1 VYNFGIRPN
10 GQELHMGQVEKTVF
24 ISYRRTNLPW
34 ALNIYQYLMH
44 HNYDVF
50 FDYESI
56 NSGDFEQVLIGNIK
70 ARAHF
75 VLVLTPSALE
85 RCINPDDW
93 LRREIETAL
102 DEKRN
107 IIPLFLENF
116 NFGSP
121 SISKLLT
128 GKLEKLKSYNGLNV
142 HVDYFEEAMQ
152 RLCTRFLDVPL
163 EAIIHPIPNAVQEII
178 EGQKDAANRAAQ
190 VKQEELSAQE
200 WFEKGYVFQEA
211 NRLDEAIRGYSEALR
226 HQPDLAEAYY
236 NRGVVRRAKGDRNG
250 ALEDY
255 NQAIRL
261 QPNLAEY
268 RKSGIELQ
276 PVGFFPKLLVWVGS
290 ILTIAGFAGFGY
302 VAISFVLLVFNLIT
316 SNSSEF
322 PDFSGINFNLIPIG
336 FGLMFIGSIIF
347 MIGGGMSVLRMF
359 TRKSPRK

>member
-1 VYNFGIRPN
+1 
-10 GQELHMGQVEKTVF
+10 MGRIEKTVF
-24 ISYRRTNLPW
+24 ISYRRANLPW

-85 RCINPDDW
+85 RCVNPDDW

-107 IIPLFLENF
+107 VIPLFLENF

-121 SISKLLT
+121 SLSKSLT

-163 EAIIHPIPNAVQEII
+163 ETVLHPVSNAVQEIV
-178 EGQKDAANRAAQ
+178 EGQKDAANKAAQ
-190 VKQEELSAQE
+190 VKHEELTAQE

-211 NRLDEAIRGYSEALR
+211 NSLDEAIRCYTEAIRLR
-226 HQPDLAEAYY
+226 VDFAAAYY
-236 NRGVVRRAKGDRNG
+236 NRGVARRIKGDLKG
-250 ALEDY
+250 ATQDY
-255 NQAIRL
+255 NQAVQLDPDYAQTHLSR
-261 QPNLAEY
+261 
-268 RKSGIELQ
+268 GIELQ
-276 PVGFFPKLLVWVGS
+276 PVGWFPKLLVLIGS
-290 ILTIAGFAGFGY
+290 ILTLLGAGGFGY
-302 VAISFVLLVFNLIT
+302 FVISFLLLVFNVIA

-336 FGLMFIGSIIF
+336 LGLMFIGTIIF

-359 TRKSPRK
+359 GKRSTRK